1 MKLHIKTLASQ
12 TAVYGISSI
21 AARLL
26 NYLLTPYLTR
36 LLTRAEYGVVTD
48 MYALIPFALVVLT
61 MGMES
66 GYFKFAGQER
76 ADKRRVFRS
85 VWGATTVAAL
95 LFFAVVMVFRGGIA
109 EVMDYAQT
117 PHYVTLVAAII
128 ALDVITA
135 LPFAR
140 LRQEGRA
147 AMFVVVRVASV
158 VVNVALTVVFYSVMH
173 GTGPVWV
180 FVANLAASALT
191 LLMLLMFMRSE
202 ARVLANPAKQGPTAR
217 SQPGTE
223 GCNSR
228 GSLSPLRS
236 ATGVDWHTLKPILLY
251 SLPLLIGGI
260 AGTANEFI
268 DRQMIKYLMPAGE
281 AMSALGVYGAV
292 VKIGVVLLLFTQM
305 YRLAAEPFFL
315 AGFKKDDFVRTN
327 AEAMKWFIIA
337 SVAIFLGITLFT
349 DLFALLVG
357 RDFREGIFIL
367 PVVLVSNILTG
378 VVLNLSFWYKQ
389 YGRTRFAI
397 IVTGTGL
404 LFTVAFNI
412 LLVPRLGYFGAAL
425 ARLIC
430 EAAMVALSY
439 HLNRRHCPTPYPL
452 RRIAEYT
459 LLGAILYAANFA
471 TALLHTTPKYLCN
484 FALLTIFA
492 LYTIRRERVF
502 HLF

>member
-1 MKLHIKTLASQ
+1 MGSHIKNLASQ

-26 NYLLTPYLTR
+26 NYMLTPYLTR
-36 LLTRAEYGVVTD
+36 LLTREQYGVITD
-48 MYALIPFALVVLT
+48 MYALIPLALVVLT
-61 MGMES
+61 MGLES
-66 GYFKFAGQER
+66 GYFKFAGAEG

-85 VWGATTVAAL
+85 LWGVTSLATTAFFGLVL
-95 LFFAVVMVFRGGIA
+95 LFRDGIA
-109 EVMDYAQT
+109 QIMEYAST
-117 PHYVTLVAAII
+117 PHYVTLVGAII

-135 LPFAR
+135 LPFAQ
-140 LRQEGRA
+140 LRQEGKA
-147 AMFVVVRVASV
+147 AKFVAVRVTSV

-173 GTGPVWV
+173 GNGPMWV

-191 LLMLLMFMRSE
+191 LIILLPGVRKMLPRIE
-202 ARVLANPAKQGPTAR
+202 WR
-217 SQPGTE
+217 
-223 GCNSR
+223 
-228 GSLSPLRS
+228 
-236 ATGVDWHTLKPILLY
+236 TLKPILFY
-251 SLPLLIGGI
+251 SLPLLLGGI
-260 AGTANEFI
+260 AGTANA
-268 DRQMIKYLMPAGE
+268 AGFDKDARLYG
-281 AMSALGVYGAV
+281 AMGALGVYGAV

-337 SVAIFLGITLFT
+337 SIAIFLGITLFA

-357 RDFREGIFIL
+357 RDFREGIYIL
-367 PVVLVSNILTG
+367 PVVLVSNILAG

-404 LFTVAFNI
+404 VFTVVFNI

-430 EAAMVALSY
+430 EVAMVVLSY
-439 HLNRRHCPTPYPL
+439 RLNRRHCPTPYPL
-452 RRIAEYT
+452 RRIGEYV
-459 LLGAILYAANFA
+459 LLGAALYGAGFA
-471 TALLHTTPKYLCN
+471 TAMLPVAVRYSCNIMLLVIFGLY
-484 FALLTIFA
+484 ALK
-492 LYTIRRERVF
+492 RR
-502 HLF
+502 